1 MKRVLAHGTFDIIH
15 YGHLNYLE
23 NAKAL
28 GDYLVVLVTS
38 DKLAKKNGKNPYFN
52 EKIRIRMIES
62 LKVVDEVILRDC
74 DITEQTIKN
83 LKIDIFATVSNNFEY
98 LNKYCKIVKLKRT
111 QEISTTKIKEHILNT
126 KDLTL

>member
-38 DKLAKKNGKNPYFN
+38 DKLAKKKW
-52 EKIRIRMIES
+52 KKS
-62 LKVVDEVILRDC
+62 
-74 DITEQTIKN
+74 
-83 LKIDIFATVSNNFEY
+83 IF
-98 LNKYCKIVKLKRT
+98 
-111 QEISTTKIKEHILNT
+111 
-126 KDLTL
+126 